1 VDVSSG
7 LVALLLGLIVLDVL
21 LFGVLLGGSLDDS
34 NESWI
39 TNENVETTAGV
50 LFILVFVAFW
60 MLVGVRIE
68 RWRRRRQ
75 EFR

>member
-1 VDVSSG
+1 
-7 LVALLLGLIVLDVL
+7 VALLLCVIVLDVL
-21 LFGVLLGGSLDDS
+21 LFGVLLAGSLNDS

-39 TNENVETTAGV
+39 TNENVETAAGV

-60 MLVGVRIE
+60 VLVGVRIE

-75 EFR
+75 EFRQPFR